1 MEKHGWTPEEREL
14 NNQLLKSLAIF
25 LGMKLALYVFIAWAA
40 KAARKASQ

>member
-1 MEKHGWTPEEREL
+1 MEKREWTPEEREL

-40 KAARKASQ
+40 RAARKASQ